1 MAKVNDLKKG
11 LSTLKKKPIITQEK
25 SETIVSKVHSSPAP
39 IEEAPKKRGRKKVN
53 IEKTTRYTIDIP
65 DSVYKAIK
73 HKVVDEGGTMKS
85 FIMRMLKKQLNIK

>member
-11 LSTLKKKPIITQEK
+11 LGSLKKKPIITEEK
-25 SETIVSKVHSSPAP
+25 SENIVSKVHSKSTTK
-39 IEEAPKKRGRKKVN
+39 EAPKKRGRKKVN

-73 HKVVDEGGTMKS
+73 HKVVDDGGTMKS
-85 FIMRMLKKQLNIK
+85 FIMRTLKKELNIK